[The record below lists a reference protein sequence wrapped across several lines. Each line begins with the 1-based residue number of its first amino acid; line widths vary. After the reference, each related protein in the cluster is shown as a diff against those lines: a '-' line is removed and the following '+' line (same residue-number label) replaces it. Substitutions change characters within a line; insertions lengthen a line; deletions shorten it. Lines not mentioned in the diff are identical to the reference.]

1 MLAMAVFGAVDRR
14 PTFTTEEHLTEAE
27 VSVADVL
34 HVVLL
39 QRPLD
44 DLRRVVLA
52 GQLGTGHSESHSL
65 QEHRGLS

>member
-1 MLAMAVFGAVDRR
+1 MQWIAEADAT
-14 PTFTTEEHLTEAE
+14 PTFPTEEHLTEAE
-27 VSVADVL
+27 VSVADAL

-52 GQLGTGHSESHSL
+52 GQLRTGHSESL
-65 QEHRGLS
+65 LGLSVCRNITV